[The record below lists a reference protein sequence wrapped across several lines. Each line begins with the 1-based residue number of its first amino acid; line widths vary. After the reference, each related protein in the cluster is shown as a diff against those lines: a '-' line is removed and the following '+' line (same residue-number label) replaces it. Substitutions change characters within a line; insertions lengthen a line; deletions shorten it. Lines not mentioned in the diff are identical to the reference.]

1 MTVSIPHLLAPF
13 VEFEHQGLCPA
24 LAVVEQD
31 ALYSLKKK
39 NYCCTFSLFT
49 LPCICAA
56 SSVVS
61 SLMQL
66 LVLLAKYKQGIL

>member
-31 ALYSLKKK
+31 ALYSFLKK
-39 NYCCTFSLFT
+39 
-49 LPCICAA
+49 IIAA
-56 SSVVS
+56 HFHF
-61 SLMQL
+61 L
-66 LVLLAKYKQGIL
+66 LYPVFVLQALLYLH